1 MEEDQQNQNKN
12 EKPRYYAT
20 DFNEIKENLSDEEKQ
35 LFERYKEMLSGIIPA
50 DSASSA
56 PSNDDAFS
64 SASSAP
70 ANDDAFSSASSA
82 PANDDAFTSA
92 SSAPANDDAFTSA
105 SSAPSNDAPSLK
117 TLLNHLK
124 DISQKTMKQMAG
136 GKLDIQVTCPKCGK
150 RHCFIKVD
158 NGLTH
163 CWSCNWSGYLEE
175 MKSLLGKGSGKV
187 NGNYYA
193 NAQKKQQDEHKAKD
207 YVPML
212 PDDFREIDAET
223 RSWLYPIYPF
233 KTQEEQQQFID
244 HFHPAN
250 LPSRHPKARPLI
262 TASELASLQGMVQ
275 RYIQAMK
282 LSPDIIVQE
291 GVMCAWM
298 KQTADDSKSED
309 PKGVVMVPAIAYC
322 NYLDG
327 KIINVKFRSVQQHPV
342 TGEWSKLFCQVS
354 PTKPC
359 APYGIDSIN
368 LLRPDAQPIRQLII
382 TEGEKDRLTLMTCG
396 FPYVL
401 SIANGAS
408 TNIEESHEAFDEW
421 IQQAGEI
428 IICGDTDRPGRRLV
442 KLLIE
447 QYQTRAKVTTLP
459 QGKKDISEVYEAFGS
474 REVQRIIAEAQGI
487 SDADIYD
494 LSEHKEDILDIMM
507 GNYDRGYEVGMGGL
521 TDGIFHPT
529 SEGGLIILTGRPN
542 SGKTDFLNCL
552 MAHLMYH
559 NQKRV
564 AFFSFEKP
572 IKGKHV
578 REIARI
584 ALGVRN
590 TENMDGA
597 ESPEEARQE
606 NRRVLDFLSEHM
618 VDFDTKTRLPD
629 SNYIIGMMEAMM
641 NRKKQKIDYLVIDP
655 YVFINMTE
663 GGSRATETEKVRLM
677 LTKLQAWSRTRHIWT
692 VVVAHPRI
700 QYKDGHEAFPPLDI
714 YSVAGS
720 AQWANLADFLLTV
733 NRISKPE
740 EGKMFTIV
748 EMLKVRDQEFCHPG
762 KVYYVRQPCG
772 RYDERESE
780 NDCIAEAMQGKVL
793 AKDDEPWR

>member
-20 DFNEIKENLSDEEKQ
+20 DFNEIKENLSDEEKL

-50 DSASSA
+50 DST
-56 PSNDDAFS
+56 
-64 SASSAP
+64 SSAP
-70 ANDDAFSSASSA
+70 ANDGASS
-82 PANDDAFTSA
+82 
-92 SSAPANDDAFTSA
+92 
-105 SSAPSNDAPSLK
+105 SSAPSNDAPPLK
-117 TLLNHLK
+117 DLLNHLK
-124 DISQKTMKQMAG
+124 NISQKTMKLMAG
-136 GKLDIQVTCPKCGK
+136 GKLDIRVTCPKCGK

-223 RSWLYPIYPF
+223 RSWLYPIYPL
-233 KTQEEQQQFID
+233 KTQEDQQQFID

-250 LPSRHPKARPLI
+250 LLSRHPKAHPLI
-262 TASELASLQGMVQ
+262 SATELASLQGMVQ

-282 LSPDIIVQE
+282 LSPDIIIQE

-298 KQTADDSKSED
+298 KQTADDTKSED
-309 PKGVVMVPAIAYC
+309 PKGVEMVPAIAYC

-342 TGEWSKLFCQVS
+342 TGEWSKVFCLVS

-459 QGKKDISEVYEAFGS
+459 QGKKDISEVYDAFGS

-780 NDCIAEAMQGKVL
+780 DDCIAEAMQGKVL

>member
-1 MEEDQQNQNKN
+1 MEEDQQNQNRN

-20 DFNEIKENLSDEEKQ
+20 DFNEIKENLSDEEKL
-35 LFERYKEMLSGIIPA
+35 LFERYKQMLSGIIPA
-50 DSASSA
+50 DSASSGSSSTA
-56 PSNDDAFS
+56 NDASFATSSSPSNDDAS
-64 SASSAP
+64 SS
-70 ANDDAFSSASSA
+70 
-82 PANDDAFTSA
+82 
-92 SSAPANDDAFTSA
+92 
-105 SSAPSNDAPSLK
+105 SSAPSNDAPPLK
-117 TLLNHLK
+117 HLLNHLK

-136 GKLDIQVTCPKCGK
+136 GKLDIRVTCPKCGK

-212 PDDFREIDAET
+212 PDDFLEIDAET

-250 LPSRHPKARPLI
+250 LLSRHPKARPLI
-262 TASELASLQGMVQ
+262 TATELASLQSMVQ

-298 KQTADDSKSED
+298 KQTADDTKSED
-309 PKGVVMVPAIAYC
+309 PKGVEMVPAIAYC

-408 TNIEESHEAFDEW
+408 TNIEESHEAFDDW

-459 QGKKDISEVYEAFGS
+459 QGKKDISEVYDAFGS

-590 TENMDGA
+590 TEDMDGA

-733 NRISKPE
+733 NRITKPE

-780 NDCIAEAMQGKVL
+780 DDCIAEAIQGKVL

>member
-20 DFNEIKENLSDEEKQ
+20 DFNEIKENLSDEEKL

-56 PSNDDAFS
+56 P
-64 SASSAP
+64 
-70 ANDDAFSSASSA
+70 ANDDAFSSASS
-82 PANDDAFTSA
+82 S
-92 SSAPANDDAFTSA
+92 
-105 SSAPSNDAPSLK
+105 PSNDAPSPK
-117 TLLNHLK
+117 NLLNHLK
-124 DISQKTMKQMAG
+124 NISQKTMKLMAG
-136 GKLDIQVTCPKCGK
+136 GKLDIRVTCPKCGK

-193 NAQKKQQDEHKAKD
+193 NAQKKQQDEHKSKD

-233 KTQEEQQQFID
+233 RTQEEQQQFID

-250 LPSRHPKARPLI
+250 LISRHPKARPLI
-262 TASELASLQGMVQ
+262 SASELASLQSMVQ

-298 KQTADDSKSED
+298 KQTADDTKSED
-309 PKGVVMVPAIAYC
+309 PKGMEMVPAIAYC

-327 KIINVKFRSVQQHPV
+327 KIINVKFRSVQQHPI

-368 LLRPDAQPIRQLII
+368 LLRPDAQSIRQLII

-421 IQQAGEI
+421 IKQAGEI

-459 QGKKDISEVYEAFGS
+459 QGKKDISEVYDAFGS
-474 REVQRIIAEAQGI
+474 HEVQRIIAEAQGI

-521 TDGIFHPT
+521 TDGIFHHT

-597 ESPEEARQE
+597 ESPDEARQE
-606 NRRVLDFLSEHM
+606 NQKVLDYLSEHM

>member
-1 MEEDQQNQNKN
+1 MEEEQQNQNKN

-35 LFERYKEMLSGIIPA
+35 LFERYKQMLSGIIPA
-50 DSASSA
+50 DS
-56 PSNDDAFS
+56 D
-64 SASSAP
+64 SASP
-70 ANDDAFSSASSA
+70 ANDDAFSS
-82 PANDDAFTSA
+82 DSA
-92 SSAPANDDAFTSA
+92 SR
-105 SSAPSNDAPSLK
+105 SNDAPSLK
-117 TLLNHLK
+117 PLLNHLK

-136 GKLDIQVTCPKCGK
+136 GKLDIRVTCPKCGK

-212 PDDFREIDAET
+212 PDDFLEIDAET

-250 LPSRHPKARPLI
+250 LLSRHPKARPLI
-262 TASELASLQGMVQ
+262 TATELASLQSMVQ

-327 KIINVKFRSVQQHPV
+327 KIINVKFRSVQQHLI

-408 TNIEESHEAFDEW
+408 TNIEESHEAFDDW

-559 NQKRV
+559 SQKRV

-590 TENMDGA
+590 TEDMDGA

-793 AKDDEPWR
+793 AKDDEPWREC